1 MAQQIVG
8 DLRTLVARR
17 AGLKRRVALLVP
29 DEALRASLEQ
39 NGCTV
44 LVDPPSVESLA
55 EFRPDVVV
63 AFDGFASERA
73 ESFKRLASSV
83 PEAEL
88 VFSFANASSAGLLLR
103 GLLGVTPSP
112 ASSEKDVRAW
122 LTSAGYVVRSRDVVV
137 MPHVPVPLSADT
149 EAAFRQVFEQL
160 NPDAA
165 ADRVLLIATRG
176 VEASRPERTKGLTS
190 IVVSSSD
197 DTGALE
203 GTLRSV
209 AGQLRK
215 PMELIVVSALPE
227 FDLDRALK
235 SVRGRAG
242 LELVVQGGVVGDAL
256 ARTNVG
262 IELARG
268 QYVACVEAGE
278 LLERSHLSTL
288 VKRLEDGTAAW
299 AVSGDV
305 GTRFDVRT
313 WLEAGAV
320 HRSRYVVDRERI
332 GSFAF
337 LFAEGVE
344 LAEAMMFCRLSALF
358 PPSWMPGASTV
369 DTQRTVKSEPAA
381 LREVLA
387 ARPLRTLTTLDL
399 RAAEPVDLVE
409 EIQSRVTA
417 RNETAGKLF
426 VRGRELVERVRDA
439 AEKARASAKEE
450 LEKKP

>member
-8 DLRTLVARR
+8 DLRTLVTRR

-29 DEALRASLEQ
+29 DEAMRASLEQ

-55 EFRPDVVV
+55 EFAPDVVV

-83 PEAEL
+83 PQAEL
-88 VFSFANASSAGLLLR
+88 IFSFANSAAAGLLLR

-112 ASSEKDVRAW
+112 ASSERDVRSW

-137 MPHVPVPLSADT
+137 MPHVSVPLSADT
-149 EAAFRQVFEQL
+149 EAALRQVFEQL
-160 NPDAA
+160 NPEAA
-165 ADRVLLIATRG
+165 ADRLLLVATRG
-176 VEASRPERTKGLTS
+176 IEASQADRTKGLTS
-190 IVVSSSD
+190 VIVSAAD
-197 DTGALE
+197 DVGALE
-203 GTLRSV
+203 GTVRSI

-215 PMELIVVSALPE
+215 PLELIVVSPLPE
-227 FDLDRALK
+227 FELDSAFRT
-235 SVRGRAG
+235 VRGRAG
-242 LELVVQGGVVGDAL
+242 LELVVKGGVVGDSL

-262 IELARG
+262 LELARG

-288 VKRLEDGTAAW
+288 VKRLEEGTAAW
-299 AVSGDV
+299 ALSGDV
-305 GTRFDVRT
+305 GTRFELRA

-332 GSFAF
+332 GSFAY

-344 LAEAMMFCRLSALF
+344 LAEAMMFCRLAALF
-358 PPSWMPGASTV
+358 PPSWLPGPSTV
-369 DTQRTVKSEPAA
+369 DVTRVVKSEPAA

-387 ARPLRTLTTLDL
+387 ARPLRTLSSIDL
-399 RAAEPVDLVE
+399 RAPEPVDLVE
-409 EIQSRVTA
+409 EVQTRVTA
-417 RNETAGKLF
+417 RSETAGKWF
-426 VRGRELVERVRDA
+426 VRGRELVDRVRDA
-439 AEKARASAKEE
+439 AEKARISAKEE
-450 LEKKP
+450 LEKK

>member
-1 MAQQIVG
+1 MAQQTVG
-8 DLRTLVARR
+8 DLRTLVTRR

-29 DEALRASLEQ
+29 DEAMRVSLEQ

-55 EFRPDVVV
+55 EFAPDVVV

-83 PEAEL
+83 PQAEL
-88 VFSFANASSAGLLLR
+88 IFSFANSASAGLLLR

-112 ASSEKDVRAW
+112 ASSERDVRSW
-122 LTSAGYVVRSRDVVV
+122 LTSAGYAVRSRDVVV

-160 NPDAA
+160 NPEAA
-165 ADRVLLIATRG
+165 ADRVLLVARRN
-176 VEASRPERTKGLTS
+176 VEASKADRTAGLTS
-190 IVVSSSD
+190 VIVSAAD
-197 DTGALE
+197 DIGALE
-203 GTLRSV
+203 GTVRSI

-215 PMELIVVSALPE
+215 PLELIVVSPLPE
-227 FDLDRALK
+227 FELDSAFRT
-235 SVRGRAG
+235 VRGRAG
-242 LELVVQGGVVGDAL
+242 LELVVKGGVVGDSL

-262 IELARG
+262 LELARG

-299 AVSGDV
+299 ALSGDV
-305 GTRFDVRT
+305 GTRFELRA

-332 GSFAF
+332 GSFAY
-337 LFAEGVE
+337 LFAEGVD

-358 PPSWMPGASTV
+358 SPSWLPGPSTIDITRV
-369 DTQRTVKSEPAA
+369 VKSDPSAV
-381 LREVLA
+381 REVLA
-387 ARPLRTLTTLDL
+387 ARPLRTLASIDL
-399 RAAEPVDLVE
+399 RAPAPVDLVE
-409 EIQSRVTA
+409 EVQSRVTA
-417 RNETAGKLF
+417 RSETAGKWF
-426 VRGRELVERVRDA
+426 VRGRELVDRVRDA
-439 AEKARASAKEE
+439 ADKARASAKEE
-450 LEKKP
+450 LEKKG